1 MMEWIPSEE
10 EYNPGVTKEQWIEFV
25 QDKNIF
31 NENALITFACIQKAK
46 VATCADMA
54 EDFGRN
60 TDFYRSNLWRTGERI
75 YKKINCPLSEREEGG
90 NRFWSVCCLGR
101 DLKNGRFEF
110 KIRPELQEAFDV
122 TSVLEGI
129 EVMGENILN
138 LDIEELTKLYEEF
151 QQNFPLEKLKTM
163 TLEEYNN
170 TNKDSFC
177 YWVETKTGKLGS
189 IRGATSYK
197 FGIYKYIQEPRKDG
211 GYKFDNEYG
220 WLSKYGNTA
229 NDAYTKIHSN
239 IIKIAEFAQKTDFDS
254 IEDIDISPMFK
265 WKIAFLYSDFKLLNF
280 YGEDGIRFLCKK
292 HDLENSENASF
303 AEMYKFLLKMKNEDE
318 NIFIYASKLWN
329 EWLSSDECKNRN
341 IKQTMFWSGGIY
353 WGEEKKLDE
362 FSTNNY
368 WQIGWKK
375 DYDNKSAKE
384 AWKNIKRIQIGDL
397 LAFHGY
403 GGTNDLKIYQI
414 SKVVDKDEENG
425 KLFIEKLNKK
435 EDVLFHDKAP
445 KMDKG
450 GWFGTLFQVVGK
462 EAINSIF
469 GKYIQGDTQMT
480 QENSLVSKYTK
491 LLKNTKN
498 LILTG
503 APGTGKTYLAKQI
516 AEKMGCT
523 ENEICFVQFHP
534 SYDYTD
540 FVEGLRPKQVD
551 GSDQIGFERRDGVF
565 KVFCE
570 KALKNLVDSRKSV
583 DVLQHERTINEIV
596 EDFLND
602 AVEKKTQFETQTKNP
617 FSVESFTDRKVF
629 VSIPQN
635 EKVKTLPI
643 PIDDILELISN
654 DVQLNIGKDV
664 SEYFNRKWRT
674 QQDSYIYVLTKQI
687 QKNVKENKNNETV
700 TMEKIQ
706 AKNFVFII
714 DEINRGEV
722 AKIFGELFYSVDPGY
737 RVSSGDLDAIKNE
750 NKTVTTIKTQYAN
763 LETEGNEFD
772 KALGTSDF
780 GHFFIPENVYI
791 IGTMND
797 IDRSVESM
805 DFAFRRRFSWIEVK
819 ASDTVDMLDPKYD
832 DNGDLIS
839 GLEKDLAKKAKRR
852 MENLNAAIWNEKEN
866 KGIEGLNEAY
876 HIGASYFLK
885 LKNYDGDFESLW
897 NYHIKGILQEYLRGS
912 GNEAKIDELKAA
924 YDKEEEN

>member
-1 MMEWIPSEE
+1 MEWIPSEE
-10 EYNPGVTKEQWIEFV
+10 EYNPGIAKEQWIELV

-46 VATCADMA
+46 VSTCADMS
-54 EDFGRN
+54 EEFGRN

-101 DLKNGRFEF
+101 ELKNGRFEF

-122 TSVLEGI
+122 TGVLEGI
-129 EVMGENILN
+129 EVM
-138 LDIEELTKLYEEF
+138 EEKMSFTWIPFYTEMA
-151 QQNFPLEKLKTM
+151 EKL
-163 TLEEYNN
+163 LEYKDNRDELVKIVYGMNEEDVSFFKDDRKNN
-170 TNKDSFC
+170 FKDLHPFA
-177 YWVETKTGKLGS
+177 L
-189 IRGATSYK
+189 
-197 FGIYKYIQEPRKDG
+197 FGIFNRQILPYKKIRICTYLKD
-211 GYKFDNEYG
+211 KLQIKSDIPSDFDGLPTVNNQNSWWG
-220 WLSKYGNTA
+220 MPWSK
-229 NDAYTKIHSN
+229 NDASKDIKSNWKLFETIQKKQINEDDLKNEFNFILSRGGTKRSLTMALFWIRPYEFMPLDANSREYLQKIGIN
-239 IIKIAEFAQKTDFDS
+239 VFDEKDLNGQNYLDLCELIKDKIANNEIKEKS
-254 IEDIDISPMFK
+254 IPEIS
-265 WKIAFLYSDFKLLNF
+265 N
-280 YGEDGIRFLCKK
+280 
-292 HDLENSENASF
+292 NAW
-303 AEMYKFLLKMKNEDE
+303 LKE
-318 NIFIYASKLWN
+318 
-329 EWLSSDECKNRN
+329 
-341 IKQTMFWSGGIY
+341 
-353 WGEEKKLDE
+353 
-362 FSTNNY
+362 
-368 WQIGWKK
+368 
-375 DYDNKSAKE
+375 
-384 AWKNIKRIQIGDL
+384 
-397 LAFHGY
+397 
-403 GGTNDLKIYQI
+403 
-414 SKVVDKDEENG
+414 
-425 KLFIEKLNKK
+425 
-435 EDVLFHDKAP
+435 P
-445 KMDKG
+445 
-450 GWFGTLFQVVGK
+450 
-462 EAINSIF
+462 
-469 GKYIQGDTQMT
+469 QGDTQMT
-480 QENSLVSKYTK
+480 QEKSLVSKYTD
-491 LLKNTKN
+491 LLRNTKN
-498 LILTG
+498 IILTG
-503 APGTGKTYLAKQI
+503 APGTGKTFMAKQI
-516 AEKMGCT
+516 AKELGC
-523 ENEICFVQFHP
+523 EDDNIGFVQFHP

-540 FVEGLRPKQVD
+540 FVEGLRPTDKD
-551 GSDQIGFERRDGVF
+551 GNGNVGFERKDGVF
-565 KVFCE
+565 KEFCAR
-570 KALKNLVDSRKSV
+570 ALKNLVDSRKSV
-583 DVLQHERTINEIV
+583 DVLQHERTINEIL

-737 RVSSGDLDAIKNE
+737 RVTSDDLNAIKND
-750 NKTVTTIKTQYAN
+750 NKTITTIKTQYAN

-772 KALGTSDF
+772 KALGISDF

-805 DFAFRRRFSWIEVK
+805 DFAFRRRFSWVEVK
-819 ASDTVDMLDPKYD
+819 ASDTIDMLDSE
-832 DNGDLIS
+832 LS
-839 GLEKDLAKKAKRR
+839 AELAKDAKKR
-852 MENLNAAIWNEKEN
+852 MIRLNKAIWDEKEK

-885 LKNYDGDFESLW
+885 LNNYDGDFGNLW
-897 NYHIKGILQEYLRGS
+897 EYHIKGILQEYLRGS
-912 GNEAKIDELKAA
+912 GNEAKIAELKAA

>member
-1 MMEWIPSEE
+1 MEWIPSEE
-10 EYNPGVTKEQWIEFV
+10 EYNPGITKEQWIEYV

-46 VATCADMA
+46 VSSCSDMA
-54 EDFGRN
+54 EEFGRSLN
-60 TDFYRSNLWRTGERI
+60 FYNSNVWRTGERI
-75 YKKINCPLSEREEGG
+75 FKKTNCPLSERDVGSD
-90 NRFWSVCCLGR
+90 RFWSICCLGR
-101 DLKNGRFEF
+101 YEKQPNGHSRFIY
-110 KIRPELQEAFDV
+110 KIRPELQEAFDE
-122 TSVLEGI
+122 TGVLEGV
-129 EVMGENILN
+129 EVMEGKILN

-292 HDLENSENASF
+292 YDLENSENASF

-362 FSTNNY
+362 FSNNNY

-375 DYDNKSAKE
+375 DSDIKSAKE

-397 LAFHGY
+397 LSFHGY

-469 GKYIQGDTQMT
+469 GKYIQGDSQMT
-480 QENSLVSKYTK
+480 KYEEK
-491 LLKNTKN
+491 LNEIKDTLLATKN
-498 LILTG
+498 VILTG
-503 APGTGKTYLAKQI
+503 APGTGKTFMAKQI
-516 AEKMGCT
+516 AKELGC
-523 ENEICFVQFHP
+523 EDDNIGFVQFHP

-551 GSDQIGFERRDGVF
+551 GSDQIGFKRKDGVF
-565 KVFCE
+565 KAFCE

-583 DVLQHERTINEIV
+583 EEITKENDVQNLVNSFLNEIY
-596 EDFLND
+596 ENETKFKTSSTENEFKIKSIDENFITISFPSN
-602 AVEKKTQFETQTKNP
+602 EKTSELKL
-617 FSVESFTDRKVF
+617 
-629 VSIPQN
+629 SISDIHQILLSDVKL
-635 EKVKTLPI
+635 EKVK
-643 PIDDILELISN
+643 DLIS
-654 DVQLNIGKDV
+654 IFK
-664 SEYFNRKWRT
+664 RKNHR
-674 QQDSYIYVLTKQI
+674 QEDSYLFVLCKEIRQKQI
-687 QKNVKENKNNETV
+687 LKSETA
-700 TMEKIQ
+700 EKIPL
-706 AKNFVFII
+706 KNFVFII

-722 AKIFGELFYSVDPGY
+722 AKIFGELFYCVDPGY
-737 RVSSGDLDAIKNE
+737 RGEKGRIA
-750 NKTVTTIKTQYAN
+750 TQYQN
-763 LETEGNEFD
+763 LVTSGEFQ
-772 KALGTSDF
+772 KG
-780 GHFFIPENVYI
+780 FFIPENVYI

-819 ASDTVDMLDPKYD
+819 ASDTVDMLYPKHD
-832 DNGDLIS
+832 ENGELIA
-839 GLEKDLAKKAKRR
+839 GLEKDLADEAKRR
-852 MENLNAAIWNEKEN
+852 MKNLNAEISKIDE
-866 KGIEGLNEAY
+866 LNDAY

-885 LKNYDGDFESLW
+885 LKNYGGDFGKLW
-897 NYHIKGILQEYLRGS
+897 EYHIKGILTEYLRGS
-912 GNEAKIDELKAA
+912 GNESKITELKKV
-924 YDKEEEN
+924 YDEEYEMKDGE